1 MLIDS
6 KTLEERY
13 NKFIKKV
20 VETGIVYALKNK
32 KDVAVCPSNH
42 FFYDEEE
49 EEACPVLLFWS
60 EEKRAKLCQKE
71 EWAKYCVSQI
81 ALAEFLE
88 LWCLGMYD
96 DGVVVGIEFDHKL
109 FGYEQLP
116 LDLLNDLIHQAE
128 DTKTKLSF
136 KNFESLS
143 DLKNYLEEIED
154 EYDEA

>member
-13 NKFIKKV
+13 NKFVKKAI
-20 VETGIVYALKNK
+20 ETQAVYALKDGK
-32 KDVAVCPSNH
+32 GVAVCPSNH

-49 EEACPVLLFWS
+49 KDACPVLLFWS

-71 EWAKYCVSQI
+71 EWAKYSVSQI
-81 ALAEFLE
+81 PLAEFME

-96 DGVVVGIEFDHKL
+96 DGVVVGLDFDHKL

-116 LDLLNDLIHQAE
+116 LELLNDLIRQVE
-128 DTKTKLSF
+128 STQTKLSF
-136 KNFESLS
+136 RNFKLLA
-143 DLKNYLEEIED
+143 DLKAYLEEIE
-154 EYDEA
+154 EE